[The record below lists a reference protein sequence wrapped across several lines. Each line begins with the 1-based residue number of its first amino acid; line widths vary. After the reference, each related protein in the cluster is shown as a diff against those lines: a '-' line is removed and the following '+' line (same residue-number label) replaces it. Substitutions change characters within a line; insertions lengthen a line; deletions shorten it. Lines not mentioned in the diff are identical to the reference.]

1 VTYAEQRR
9 ATANDAQQEQL
20 DWLYQ
25 LTEESRAQTAVLQR
39 IAKHTG
45 LIYGLTIA
53 WLVILAI
60 YFVGSIFGAFT
71 R

>member
-1 VTYAEQRR
+1 MTYAGQRR
-9 ATANDAQQEQL
+9 TADEAQQEQL

-25 LTEESRAQTAVLQR
+25 LAEESRAQTAVLLR

-45 LIYGLTIA
+45 LIYALSIA